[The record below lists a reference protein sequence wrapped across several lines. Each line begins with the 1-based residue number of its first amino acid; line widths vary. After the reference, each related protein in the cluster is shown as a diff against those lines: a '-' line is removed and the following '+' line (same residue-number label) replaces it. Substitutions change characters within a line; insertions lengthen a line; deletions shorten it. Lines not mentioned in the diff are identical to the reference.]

1 MKGKLWRKRVRLC
14 FLVRTASA
22 TSDSDSNLHLKYSF
36 LDHVL
41 KCFILMFVLLVNL
54 YYNAKLVEGI
64 IQRMPYKILPWI
76 IINAVNLGQ
85 AAVYFFQIDNLIGY
99 LTLIVFCYIWMVVT
113 TLFFEIKKATKE
125 ENMECTQQS
134 SEVGYNNF
142 SNPMSEVVK
151 QEA

>member
-1 MKGKLWRKRVRLC
+1 MKEKLWRKSLLLC
-14 FLVRTASA
+14 FLVRTQSDASE
-22 TSDSDSNLHLKYSF
+22 SKSNPNRKISI

-41 KCFILMFVLLVNL
+41 KFFILMFVLLVNL

-76 IINAVNLGQ
+76 IINAVNLAQ

-113 TLFFEIKKATKE
+113 TLFFEIKKSTKE

-142 SNPMSEVVK
+142 SNPMSDK